1 MATGQQK
8 KVDLRSAL
16 AYLMVKWKVILLLT
30 LACAILA
37 SAFGYYRKTRKTVS
51 APVSYTQKLENAK
64 KALTKED
71 AAFTEQVYSQYM
83 TYYNRLDNWNTY
95 LKESVLQSLDPYSYT
110 RLILQYAVQSDNT
123 DVINAFSTS
132 FLSGEDYS
140 RIASDIGLAPEKAP
154 YISELIYV
162 TSAAAGSSTVLTQTD
177 GTVNELPAQGSVLA
191 DGYNGVMNITV
202 LAAEE
207 AQTRAM
213 EKVIDAA
220 VRQKTDG
227 MVKGGTAVTI
237 RKIGSAATYND
248 AKILLNRQQ
257 TAFLPMVTTQTNRS
271 NFVKNT
277 VDTMSEAQKTYFQL
291 MCEEHDE
298 EQNAGTKKPAKKI
311 RLGKYVAAGAAGG
324 FLLSVLLLYIMFAFS
339 GVIRTSVELTDNF
352 GLSVLHRFRI
362 GQSGG
367 TLGKADVIRSR
378 GLEILGGDAREADG
392 AAPLAAELLRM
403 MKNAEVKRLCIAC
416 DCDRE
421 NVRAVMQDLRQNLL
435 KLSDKEIRVDLG
447 SPMEKEADY
456 QSLLEDDAVVIAETL
471 SSSRKETLGRL
482 IETCRRNEIR
492 ILGCATVMDDRTM

>member
-8 KVDLRSAL
+8 KVDLRSAF

-30 LACAILA
+30 LVCAILA

-51 APVSYTQKLENAK
+51 APVSYTQKLENAR

-83 TYYNRLDNWNTY
+83 TYYRKLNNWNIY
-95 LKESVLQSLDPYSYT
+95 LKESILQSLDPSSYT

-123 DVINAFSTS
+123 DVISAFSTS

-140 RIASDIGLAPEKAP
+140 RIASDMGLAPEKAP
-154 YISELIYV
+154 YIGELIYV

-177 GTVNELPAQGSVLA
+177 GVLNEVPVQGSVVA

-207 AQTRAM
+207 EQTRAM

-220 VRQKTDG
+220 VRQKADG

-237 RKIGSAATYND
+237 NKIGSTVTFSD
-248 AKILLNRQQ
+248 ARILLNRQQ
-257 TAFLPMVTTQTNRS
+257 TAFLPMVTAQTNRS

-298 EQNAGTKKPAKKI
+298 EQNTGAARPAKKI

-362 GQSGG
+362 GQAGKA
-367 TLGKADVIRSR
+367 LGRADVIRSR
-378 GLEILGGDAREADG
+378 GLEILGGDAREADS

-403 MKNAEVKRLCIAC
+403 MEKAGVEHLCIAC

-421 NVRAVMQDLRQNLL
+421 NVRAVMEDLRQNLL

-447 SPMEKEADY
+447 SPMEREADY
-456 QSLLEDDAVVIAETL
+456 QSLLKDDAVVIAETL
-471 SSSRKETLGRL
+471 SSSRKETLAKL

-492 ILGCATVMDDRTM
+492 ILGCATVMEDRTM